1 MRVVRIKG
9 GGLAL
14 VYWTVDDDAK
24 FNYRHTVLLQ
34 TKTLFISIELVGPR
48 GSEEAM
54 TVVFARL
61 LDSLILSGP
70 DRPPKEIENSIA
82 QPSTPLPTV
91 VDGCHAVNVIGN
103 WQANVSVDVP
113 RVDVDVSF
121 TFRPD
126 GTYSYSGGQGSFV
139 WTSHDGSYSLAPNGG
154 DQYYRC
160 LLNLTPNPTTIR
172 TNPQNRYGLMPL
184 QARSL
189 MADRRTTFRVS
200 DSIVPGQLLLFDASL
215 ARNGVGMFSLESVR

>member
-1 MRVVRIKG
+1 MKLDDTDEITLELFVPLDIHEQLLNRILKS
-9 GGLAL
+9 LTIRSSVPHDQRSARPL
-14 VYWTVDDDAK
+14 VKETPVE
-24 FNYRHTVLLQ
+24 
-34 TKTLFISIELVGPR
+34 ISRP
-48 GSEEAM
+48 AM
-54 TVVFARL
+54 IDTC
-61 LDSLILSGP
+61 G
-70 DRPPKEIENSIA
+70 
-82 QPSTPLPTV
+82 
-91 VDGCHAVNVIGN
+91 AVNVIGN

-121 TFRPD
+121 TLRPD
-126 GTYSYSGGQGSFV
+126 GTYSYTAGQGSFV
-139 WTSHDGSYSLAPNGG
+139 WTAHDGSYSLAQNGG

-160 LLNLTPNPTTIR
+160 LLTLTPDPATLR
-172 TNPQNRYGLMPL
+172 MNPQNRYGLMPL